1 MCNIAISRRATVRVA
16 ERGPGVA
23 ELASAPRDAIVEAAL
38 TRARMGPVDVQLCS
52 DFPIGA
58 GLGGSS
64 AATVALGAALHAL
77 RNESPALDTLAE
89 WSRAVEVD
97 DLGIAGG
104 RQDHYAATFG
114 GALALTFGETT
125 HVSRIALSP
134 SARSTLERQCILLYT
149 GESRISSTTI
159 TAVLDGYTQRER
171 HVLDALDTM
180 CALARQMADALRSGD
195 VPHLAQLV
203 DEHWHA
209 QRTLHDGISTPRIDT
224 IERVAR
230 AAGATG
236 LKALGASGGGC
247 IMAFAGDAHVDA
259 VAQAIAPY
267 GERLAW
273 CIDDIGVEVADL
285 STLDP
290 HHASTG

>member
-1 MCNIAISRRATVRVA
+1 VCNIAISRRATVRVA
-16 ERGPGVA
+16 ERTADWVEGD
-23 ELASAPRDAIVEAAL
+23 SSPRDAIVDAAL
-38 TRARMGPVDVQLCS
+38 RRAKLGAVDVELSS

-89 WSRAVEVD
+89 WSRTVEVD
-97 DLGIAGG
+97 DMRIAGG

-114 GALALTFGETT
+114 GALALTFGEATQ
-125 HVSRIALSP
+125 VSRIALSP

-159 TAVLDGYTQRER
+159 TAVLDGYTRRER
-171 HVLDALDTM
+171 HILDALATM
-180 CALARQMADALRSGD
+180 CTLARQMADALRAGD

-247 IMAFAGDAHVDA
+247 IIAFADDAHVDA
-259 VAQAIAPY
+259 VARAIEPY
-267 GERLAW
+267 GERLPW

>member
-16 ERGPGVA
+16 ERAPGDVA
-23 ELASAPRDAIVEAAL
+23 TPSPPRDAIVEAAL
-38 TRARMGPVDVQLCS
+38 ARAAVGPVDIFLTS
-52 DFPIGA
+52 DFPVGA

-97 DLGIAGG
+97 DMGIAGG

-125 HVSRIALSP
+125 HTSRITLSASTR
-134 SARSTLERQCILLYT
+134 SALERQCILLYT
-149 GESRISSTTI
+149 GESRISGATI
-159 TAVLDGYTQRER
+159 TAVLDRYKQRER
-171 HVLDALDTM
+171 GVTSALETM
-180 CALARQMADALRSGD
+180 CLLARQMADALRTGD
-195 VPHLAQLV
+195 VAHLAQLV

-209 QRTLHDGISTPRIDT
+209 QRSLHEGISTPRIDT
-224 IERVAR
+224 IELVAR

-247 IMAFAGDAHVDA
+247 VIVFASDAHVDA
-259 VAQAIAPY
+259 VARAIEPH